1 VWPPTTAATSSEA
14 GEPLPDSP
22 IEPAAGQRRLL
33 AAAIDA
39 FGERGYHATTT
50 REIAERAG
58 MSPAGMYVHFPSKED
73 VLFQVMKL
81 GHASALE
88 AVEQALAG
96 EGSPETKVR
105 RFVEAFTSWHA
116 RNNRSARVQQY
127 ELRALSRERYDEIRQ
142 VRARF
147 EGLLKQQLREGV
159 ASGVFVITTLDTAAL
174 AILSLG
180 IDVAR
185 WYRPGIDPAPE
196 ELGRGYAEL
205 VLNMLGHRER
215 GTLAH

>member
-1 VWPPTTAATSSEA
+1 VSQRAKARSSTAS
-14 GEPLPDSP
+14 EPLAGSP
-22 IEPAAGQRRLL
+22 TEPEAQRRLL
-33 AAAIDA
+33 AAAIEA

-58 MSPAGMYVHFPSKED
+58 MSPAGMYVYFQSKED
-73 VLFQVMKL
+73 VLFQVTKL

-88 AVEQALAG
+88 AVEEALAG
-96 EGSPETKVR
+96 DAPPETKVR

-116 RNNRSARVQQY
+116 RNHRAARVQQY

-142 VRARF
+142 VRGHF
-147 EGLLKQQLREGV
+147 ERLLRQELRKGIV
-159 ASGVFVITTLDTAAL
+159 SGGFTITTVDPAAL

-196 ELGRGYAEL
+196 ELGREYAGL
-205 VLNMLGHRER
+205 VLGMLGRRE
-215 GTLAH
+215 GATPAP

>member
-1 VWPPTTAATSSEA
+1 LPNEPEA
-14 GEPLPDSP
+14 P
-22 IEPAAGQRRLL
+22 RRLL
-33 AAAIDA
+33 SAAIAA

-58 MSPAGMYVHFPSKED
+58 MSPAGVYVHFQSKED
-73 VLFQVMKL
+73 LLFRGMQL

-88 AVEQALAG
+88 AVEEALAG
-96 EGSPETKVR
+96 DAPPDTKVW

-116 RNNRSARVQQY
+116 RNHSAARVQQY
-127 ELRALSRERYDEIRQ
+127 ELRALSRDRYDEIRH
-142 VRARF
+142 VRGRF
-147 EGLLKQQLREGV
+147 EWLLRQQLQDGIT
-159 ASGVFVITTLDTAAL
+159 SGVFAITSVDPAAV

-196 ELGRGYAEL
+196 ELGRGYADL
-205 VLNMLGHRER
+205 VLSMLGHRAA
-215 GTLAH
+215 TPSLA